1 MADSNITKKALADAM
16 KSLMQEKSFSK
27 ISISDICTRC
37 SMNRQSFYYHFR
49 DKYDLV
55 NWIFYTELIERLY
68 KKMPNSGWNLLLD
81 VCSYFYDNRQF
92 YVNALQVTGQN
103 SFTDYFAD
111 VMRAIVQP
119 YFEEIFSG
127 STEDEKDMEYY
138 VQLFTD
144 ACKAVICRWLFDWPD
159 MQPAQFVA
167 LLRRAVVSSSNCVM
181 QDEEQKKQGTT
192 AADKAQK

>member
-16 KSLMQEKSFSK
+16 KSLMAEEPFSK
-27 ISISDICTRC
+27 ISISDICARC

-55 NWIFYTELIERLY
+55 NWIFYTELIEHLY
-68 KKMPNSGWNLLLD
+68 EHEPTSGWDLLLD
-81 VCSYFYDNRQF
+81 VCTYFYANRPF

-119 YFEEIFSG
+119 YFEEIFNG
-127 STEDEKDMEYY
+127 SHENKEELDFY

-144 ACKAVICRWLFDWPD
+144 ACKTVICRWLFDLPN
-159 MQPAQFVA
+159 MKPEKFVA
-167 LLRRAVVSSSNCVM
+167 LVRHAVVCTAHCVV
-181 QDEEQKKQGTT
+181 QDE
-192 AADKAQK
+192 KASQDTSKENK

>member
-1 MADSNITKKALADAM
+1 MADSNITKKSLADAM
-16 KSLMQEKSFSK
+16 KSLMAEKSFAK

-55 NWIFYTELIERLY
+55 NWIFYTELIDHLCAHA
-68 KKMPNSGWNLLLD
+68 PTSGWNLLLD
-81 VCSYFYDNRQF
+81 VCSYFYANRSF

-103 SFTDYFAD
+103 SFTEYFAD

-119 YFEEIFSG
+119 YFEEIFS
-127 STEDEKDMEYY
+127 SDEANMDFY

-144 ACKAVICRWLFDWPD
+144 ACKSGICRWLTDQSNLP
-159 MQPAQFVA
+159 PEKFVK
-167 LLRRAVVSSSNCVM
+167 LVHNAVVCAARCILD
-181 QDEEQKKQGTT
+181 DEQRKQNS
-192 AADKAQK
+192 

>member
-16 KSLMQEKSFSK
+16 KSLMAEKSFAK

-55 NWIFYTELIERLY
+55 NWIFYTELIDHLY
-68 KKMPNSGWNLLLD
+68 EHAPTSGWNLLLE
-81 VCSYFYDNRQF
+81 VCSYFYDNRPF

-119 YFEEIFSG
+119 YFEEIFS
-127 STEDEKDMEYY
+127 EDETHMDFY

-144 ACKAVICRWLFDWPD
+144 ACKTGICRWLTDQADLTPEK
-159 MQPAQFVA
+159 FVH
-167 LLRRAVVSSSNCVM
+167 LVHHAVVCAAHCVLG
-181 QDEEQKKQGTT
+181 DDQKENL
-192 AADKAQK
+192 